1 MLMHLRA
8 RYRSSLVL
16 FEIFECTPTRRNIIF
31 FIYILIGPHRHG
43 SKENPSHRSSAVFIS
58 SLCLFFFLPLSN
70 RSVFRISFAL
80 VVKGPPSPRSFP
92 RASFYRPYPLI
103 LFFHLSSFSRPSF
116 LQLSLDL
123 RAIASLP
130 AFIPECHLHVMVVS
144 SFQATYKRSLL

>member
-1 MLMHLRA
+1 MLMHMRA
-8 RYRSSLVL
+8 RYRSSLVF

-58 SLCLFFFLPLSN
+58 SLCLFFFFLFQIALFSESLSL
-70 RSVFRISFAL
+70 F
-80 VVKGPPSPRSFP
+80 VKGPPSPRSFP

-123 RAIASLP
+123 RAIFLTRFHP
-130 AFIPECHLHVMVVS
+130 GVS
-144 SFQATYKRSLL
+144 FTRDGGVFFPSDV